1 MGIGFKKLY
10 WVGAGAVFLLLLL
23 LALAVIVPRI
33 VDSAWLKSTIQ
44 AQVAKQVKG
53 EFTFQK
59 AELVILPHPAVSLQ
73 QVSLNIPETAQ
84 VSLVTLRV
92 YPRLLPLLIG
102 NIELDKIVI
111 DNPDFSLPLHEKSAK
126 KQEEEKPFNL
136 NTFLETVSTKLSPV
150 LAAIPDLDIVLEK
163 GTLRLFSGDVQVF
176 LGTDINGEFK
186 ISATGLSATI
196 SSFTALHENEKI
208 IAKVENLKGN
218 IQYSE
223 QISAI
228 TVDDI
233 SLSYPQVQV
242 SGIFKFDKTAPH
254 ARLDITSQKTDI
266 TKVREVLPVFINSTL
281 RRPARGPGNI

>member
-1 MGIGFKKLY
+1 MGICLKKLY

-23 LALAVIVPRI
+23 FALAVIVPRV

-53 EFTFQK
+53 EFAFQK

-111 DNPDFSLPLHEKSAK
+111 DNPDFSLPLPEKSAK

-136 NTFLETVSTKLSPV
+136 NTFLETVSTKLSF
-150 LAAIPDLDIVLEK
+150 
-163 GTLRLFSGDVQVF
+163 TM
-176 LGTDINGEFK
+176 
-186 ISATGLSATI
+186 SATI
-196 SSFTALHENEKI
+196 CH
-208 IAKVENLKGN
+208 
-218 IQYSE
+218 
-223 QISAI
+223 SAA
-228 TVDDI
+228 V
-233 SLSYPQVQV
+233 
-242 SGIFKFDKTAPH
+242 AP
-254 ARLDITSQKTDI
+254 
-266 TKVREVLPVFINSTL
+266 ECNS
-281 RRPARGPGNI
+281 PYMG